1 MWFKN
6 LCMYRLQEAFPLDAE
21 GLEQALAQHRYTP
34 CAKMDVASQ
43 GWVSP
48 LGRDGEMLVHAANGY
63 LMLCLQEESKLLPPA
78 VIRDVLTERVAEIED
93 RELRKVRKREKDNLR
108 EEIFLEL
115 LPRAFSRSKQTYGYI
130 DTNNGWLVI
139 DSASWKQAENF
150 VEILREAIQSLPVTP
165 PSTADAPQSVMTDW
179 LAQDRLPPD
188 LELGEEAVFEDPQT
202 EGCEVRCKRQ
212 DLYADEIKGHI
223 HSGKRIRR
231 LAVTWDERLD
241 CILDADL
248 SIKRL
253 KFGDVVLEESGDREA
268 ESAAER
274 FDADFTLMSLELA
287 KFLPRLMQLYG
298 GEDQTLSSARVPE
311 SV

>member
-6 LCMYRLQEAFPLDAE
+6 LCMYRLLEAFPLDAE
-21 GLEQALAQHRYTP
+21 ALEQTLAQHSYTP
-34 CAKMDVASQ
+34 CGKMDAASH

-63 LMLCLQEESKLLPPA
+63 FMLCLQEESKLLPPA
-78 VIRDVLTERVAEIED
+78 VIRDVVEERVAEIEE
-93 RELRKVRKREKDNLR
+93 REQRKVRKREKDHLR
-108 EEIFLEL
+108 EEIYLEL

-150 VEILREAIQSLPVTP
+150 VEILREALQTLPVAP
-165 PSTADAPQSVMTDW
+165 PSTKDAPQSVMTDW
-179 LAQDRLPPD
+179 LAQDRLPAD
-188 LELGEEAVFEDPQT
+188 MELGEEAVFEDPQT

-223 HSGKRIRR
+223 HSGKRVRR
-231 LAVTWDERLD
+231 LAVTWAERLD

-248 SIKRL
+248 SVKRL
-253 KFGDVVLEESGDREA
+253 KFGDIVLEESGDREA

-274 FDADFTLMSLELA
+274 FDADFTLMTLELA

-298 GEDQTLSSARVPE
+298 GEDQSLASARVPE